1 MPPVTPIRA
10 QKKRSSTPAIVGLS
24 IAIFLLFSVI
34 FAQATFKLSFLQ
46 PDTSEET
53 LIYAAL
59 SAFIFL
65 LFIALTFVLLRTL
78 LRLYVERRSGVMGSR
93 LRSRMVMGAL
103 LLSLGPVIFLFLFSY
118 GLINRSI
125 EKWFSRPLEDVQ
137 YRTGIVASLLTD
149 YAATNAQVEA
159 KRIASAADTKKSF
172 ATGDFTL
179 VMGEFRRSEVSLQ
192 GGFAFAVV
200 DDRAEASFHAPEA
213 WPLLRDH
220 LPLKPSPPAK
230 TTAFDIF
237 EKTYVLGR
245 AAVNQNGQ
253 ILVAMPLPANY
264 STALRDIE
272 QSQQQYDELRKQ
284 RRRLRRTY
292 LGYLLLLTVGVLFAS
307 TWLALYLS
315 KMVTRP
321 LLALAE
327 ATQEISRGRL
337 DYRVDVQAGSEIGQL
352 VNSFN
357 QMAADLEAS
366 RANIEASRE
375 DLADVNVQLEQRNRH
390 IETILESIPTGVLS
404 LDASH
409 EVTHMNGAVQ
419 RLLHLDV
426 TPRHSELTLSELFP
440 EEVTADLERQLRKA
454 DRMGMT
460 GSQMEIVTPQVSL
473 TVAVTVASL
482 DSPAASQGA
491 AVQSMGYVVVME
503 DITDLLRAQKQTAWS
518 EVARRVAHEIKNPL
532 TPIALS
538 AERIRRH
545 LERGTPPDE
554 ASLKIIRNCADT
566 IGSSVQTVRM
576 LVDEFSTL
584 ARFPTSRPVPSDINQ
599 IVEGALLMFDG
610 RLSGIRVQ
618 KLLATDLP
626 AVHADPDAIKRAIAN
641 LVDNAAEALQQ
652 SMVKEIAIST
662 STAGLRD
669 MVEITVSDTGHG
681 VTPTVKEKLFLP
693 YFSTKKRGTG
703 LGLAIVSRIIEDH
716 HGSIRVEENTPIGTR
731 FIVELPVA
739 SAVAASDAPSVH
751 HAHHPDRG

>member
-1 MPPVTPIRA
+1 MSPVTPPNRSD
-10 QKKRSSTPAIVGLS
+10 QKRGRTPAIVGLS
-24 IAIFLLFSVI
+24 VAVFLLFAVI
-34 FAQATFKLSFLQ
+34 FSQATFNLTFLQ

-53 LIYAAL
+53 LIFAAL
-59 SAFIFL
+59 SALIFL
-65 LFIALTFVLLRTL
+65 LFVALTFVLLRIL
-78 LRLYVERRSGVMGSR
+78 LRLYAERKTGAMGSR

-125 EKWFSRPLEDVQ
+125 EKWFSRPVEDVQ
-137 YRTGIVASLLTD
+137 YRTGVVASLLTD
-149 YAATNAQVEA
+149 YAADNARVEA
-159 KRIASAADTKKSF
+159 ERIAATPAARKSF
-172 ATGDFTL
+172 ETDNFTL
-179 VMGEFRRSEVSLQ
+179 IMDEFRRGEVSLQ
-192 GGFAFAVV
+192 GGFAFALA
-200 DDRAEASFHAPEA
+200 DGRAEASFHAPQP

-220 LPLKPSPPAK
+220 LPLKEAAENKPKS
-230 TTAFDIF
+230 FDILG
-237 EKTYVLGR
+237 KTYVLGR
-245 AAVNQNGQ
+245 AVVGPNGQ
-253 ILVAMPLPANY
+253 ILAAMPLPSNY

-272 QSQQQYDELRKQ
+272 QAQQQYEELRKQ

-327 ATQEISRGRL
+327 ATQEISRGHL
-337 DYRVDVQAGSEIGQL
+337 DYRVDVQVGSEIGQL

-366 RANIEASRE
+366 RARIEASRS

-404 LDASH
+404 LDASRH
-409 EVTHMNGAVQ
+409 VVHMNGAVQ
-419 RLLHLDV
+419 RLLHLDASA
-426 TPRHSELTLSELFP
+426 TALAQTLDELFP
-440 EEVTADLERQLRKA
+440 EDVTADLEHLLRKA
-454 DRMGMT
+454 DRMGT
-460 GSQMEIVTPQVSL
+460 TTSQMEVVTSRVSL
-473 TVAVTVASL
+473 NVAVTVASL
-482 DSPAASQGA
+482 DPPPQLQDAETPR
-491 AVQSMGYVVVME
+491 MGYVVVIE

-545 LERGTPPDE
+545 LGRGTPPDD
-554 ASLKIIRNCADT
+554 ASLRIIRNCADT
-566 IGSSVQTVRM
+566 IGSSVQTVRT

-584 ARFPTSRPVPSDINQ
+584 ARFPASRPVPSDINR
-599 IVEGALLMFDG
+599 IVESALLMFDG

-618 KLLATDLP
+618 KILAVDLP
-626 AVHADPDAIKRAIAN
+626 PVHADPDAIKRAVAN
-641 LVDNAAEALQQ
+641 LVDNAAEAMQQ
-652 SMVKEIAIST
+652 SMVKEIVISPAL
-662 STAGLRD
+662 AGGRES
-669 MVEITVSDTGHG
+669 VEILVSDTGHG
-681 VTPTVKEKLFLP
+681 VTPAVKEKLFLH

-716 HGSIRVEENTPIGTR
+716 HGSIRVEENSPIGTR

-739 SAVAASDAPSVH
+739 ATMTAVSSIQ
-751 HAHHPDRG
+751 HAHHSDRG